1 MSQEMMSLVRQ
12 HMECDDQLNRLE
24 AALHRRDQASARRN
38 FELFDEFLE
47 AHFVLEE
54 ERLFPALEKAIGS
67 SDGPTAVMR
76 EEHRQI
82 RALREE
88 LRSDLRRADT
98 QAALAVIDTL
108 IVLIQQHNI
117 KEENVLY
124 PMCGG
129 SIPDLDAV
137 LGKGGCCGSCTC
149 SGKRD

>member
-1 MSQEMMSLVRQ
+1 MSQEMMSLVKQ

-24 AALHRRDQASARRN
+24 AALHKQDQASARRN

-76 EEHRQI
+76 QEHQQI
-82 RALREE
+82 RSLRDELKDALI
-88 LRSDLRRADT
+88 DGDT
-98 QAALAVIDTL
+98 PEALAVIDTL
-108 IVLIQQHNI
+108 IVLIQQHNV

-129 SIPDLDAV
+129 SIPNLDAV
-137 LGKGGCCGSCTC
+137 LGKGGCCGSCSC
-149 SGKRD
+149 SSKV